1 MHRWNMGVFAATL
14 ALAGCADKLLSD
26 DRLRDTTAM
35 TLGQPAAA
43 VTISDRRY
51 DGATN
56 TYYTA
61 HTPRGT
67 YNCLI
72 NGGSVMAFGMTNPP
86 GCSPAQSGLP
96 PAPASRLFAGR
107 QTSSR

>member
-1 MHRWNMGVFAATL
+1 MSKPTL
-14 ALAGCADKLLSD
+14 LALASVMVLAGCADKLLSD
-26 DRLRDTTAM
+26 DRIRDNTAM
-35 TLGQPAAA
+35 ALGQPASA
-43 VTISDRRY
+43 VTIADRRY

-67 YNCLI
+67 YNCII

-86 GCSPAQSGLP
+86 DCSPVQSNTP
-96 PAPASRLFAGR
+96 PAPASRLLRGR
-107 QTSSR
+107 

>member
-1 MHRWNMGVFAATL
+1 MHRWIIAVFASTL

-35 TLGQPAAA
+35 ALGQPAAA
-43 VTISDRRY
+43 VPISDRRY

-86 GCSPAQSGLP
+86 DCSLVQSGMSPAP
-96 PAPASRLFAGR
+96 TSRLLRGR
-107 QTSSR
+107 